1 MPAVTVDQINK
12 IIERYFKTQELDRP
26 VIDHVLMLVNRHVEA
41 CRRYDVAPVIART
54 VIEAVEDFHLKEAT
68 GISVI
73 DRAPDEAAFPVT
85 RFLQYLSPRESR
97 TRSVENEA

>member
-1 MPAVTVDQINK
+1 MSAVTVDQIHK
-12 IIERYFKTQELDRP
+12 IIERCFRIKELDKP

-41 CRRYDVAPVIART
+41 CERYDVASEITRT
-54 VIEAVEDFHLKEAT
+54 VIEAVEDYRLKAAT

-73 DRAPDEAAFPVT
+73 DKAPDEAAFPAT

-97 TRSVENEA
+97 TQKREE